1 MDDLPLQKLAEQ
13 SNSKKADAERLAAE
27 VTRLEVRYRR
37 EKAALQAELQ
47 AARERLGRVRYLVAQ
62 GAEPRAA
69 EAEARGQVEA
79 LEAGRSGSTWTTAAS
94 GPGFWKPSESVCS
107 RPSSLPGGR
116 AARPSASSCGLPFQ
130 AG

>member
-27 VTRLEVRYRR
+27 VTRLEVHYRR

-62 GAEPRAA
+62 GAEPLEAQQLARRQGR
-69 EAEARGQVEA
+69 EAERQLVRSPVSGRVAEVRVREVTARGVTVEVVV
-79 LEAGRSGSTWTTAAS
+79 LGE
-94 GPGFWKPSESVCS
+94 PK
-107 RPSSLPGGR
+107 
-116 AARPSASSCGLPFQ
+116 
-130 AG
+130 